1 VQCEQLTDEL
11 AATSGD
17 TKLLELEARTHLEGC
32 LRCQAELAQYR
43 KLLKALQQL
52 RTEVLAP
59 APGLVTDVLVRLEE
73 RGERK
78 AVKSILEGRK
88 AAYITGIAAA
98 TMAAGGAAALVY
110 TRRKLRVA
118 AS

>member
-1 VQCEQLTDEL
+1 VQCEQITDQL
-11 AATSGD
+11 AAAGGEPRA
-17 TKLLELEARTHLEGC
+17 LEPLARTHLDGC

-43 KLLKALQQL
+43 KLLKALQHL
-52 RTEVLAP
+52 RTDVIAP
-59 APGLVTDVLVRLEE
+59 APGLVTDVLLKLEQK
-73 RGERK
+73 GERK

-98 TMAAGGAAALVY
+98 TVAAGGAAALVY

-118 AS
+118 G

>member
-1 VQCEQLTDEL
+1 MQCEELTEVL
-11 AATSGD
+11 AQAAEEGHVLDLRARAHVD
-17 TKLLELEARTHLEGC
+17 TC

-118 AS
+118 AG